1 MGAVIYIFGKN
12 PTISSKAYSN
22 QLTFIKFGGNPNH
35 VVLGGDSAGAGSID
49 LHLSAY
55 GGRNDNLFH
64 ATAAESQSFGAQFT
78 VEGSQYQYDALIE
91 RVGCNLSNDTLC
103 KA

>member
-1 MGAVIYIFGKN
+1 MGAVIHIFGN
-12 PTISSKAYSN
+12 PPQISQSSFKSAD
-22 QLTFIKFGGNPNH
+22 LRKFGGNPNH

-55 GGRNDNLFH
+55 GGRDDGLFH

-78 VEGSQYQYDALIE
+78 VEGSQYQYDALVE
-91 RVGCNLSNDTLC
+91 RVGCSITTETLC
-103 KA
+103 ENG